1 MQVII
6 DLNQIAYMLGRQS
19 VATST
24 HKQTK
29 KKILPYG
36 RMNIQVNT
44 GKYIFH

>member
-1 MQVII
+1 M
-6 DLNQIAYMLGRQS
+6 DLDQIANMLSLQS